1 MKPLFVFCLF
11 QWAFLPLLHA
21 QQSDLNYG
29 FLGKSIQP
37 TIERLK
43 KAPAT
48 AENLIQLGD
57 LYSSKENY
65 NQAQKY
71 FEQALKQDRTDLH
84 IYKVALTSERL
95 KKYPK
100 ALELYFELWN
110 KDTLNNLLQYRISKL
125 QMRLGQY
132 QKAFKNL
139 ESLKARDP
147 EHPIYPYQMGLIE
160 TLDLDYS
167 KAINYFLEAYDR
179 DSLNIDVIYQL
190 ANSYNKLKI
199 QDSTALFI
207 SRGLKLD
214 PVHKNLNRIK
224 INKLNREEKYEEA
237 IVLLL
242 QQDSLYP
249 YEYFNTKML
258 GLCYYKTEAYEEAAK
273 WFRESYRNNPE
284 DFNSWTYLGHIAKQK
299 GDLQKARFN
308 YLNATQIAKIPRDE
322 EYIGLGNVSQEMG
335 DLKQAMEMYEK
346 AYNENTNND
355 DALFEWAL
363 ASDRYYKDKKIGYNH
378 YKNYLRRFSYKNDSI
393 KLAFIKSRMGAI
405 KEKLF
410 LEGIELED

>member
-1 MKPLFVFCLF
+1 
-11 QWAFLPLLHA
+11 
-21 QQSDLNYG
+21 
-29 FLGKSIQP
+29 
-37 TIERLK
+37 
-43 KAPAT
+43 
-48 AENLIQLGD
+48 
-57 LYSSKENY
+57 
-65 NQAQKY
+65 
-71 FEQALKQDRTDLH
+71 LH

-363 ASDRYYKDKKIGYNH
+363 TSDRYYKDKKIGYNH